1 MNDKIKVKT
10 MLRQMF
16 ILNFAKQYDFNIL
29 TTAIELTLQHVDE
42 IKILDYIDLQTQV
55 EYLYDDLR
63 LQLMYNIEK
72 VINVIMK
79 ENNTDLIQ

>member
-1 MNDKIKVKT
+1 